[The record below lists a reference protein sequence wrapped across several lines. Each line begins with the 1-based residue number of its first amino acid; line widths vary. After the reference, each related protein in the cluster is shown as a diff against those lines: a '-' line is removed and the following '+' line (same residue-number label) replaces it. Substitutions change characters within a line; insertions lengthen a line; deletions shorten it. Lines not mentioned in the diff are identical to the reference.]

1 MHKVQA
7 AMKRILLLLLPVIA
21 IAVAAPEAGQKSRE
35 EAIGLMWQESVTAET
50 NGDTVLAMEKLMT
63 YAKNGGDPYLA
74 NLRAGWLNYSE
85 KKYDD
90 AGRYYG
96 TAAKLQTNSLNPRL
110 GLLNVYQAKGDV
122 ANATAAADAVL
133 KIEPT
138 NYRALMAYA
147 WGCFQA
153 KDHRRAGS
161 AYQRVLSMYPE
172 DQDAISG
179 SAWCSLYVGQ
189 KREAIDGFRRLM
201 SLNPEYANLRQGLEM
216 ATK

>member
-1 MHKVQA
+1 
-7 AMKRILLLLLPVIA
+7 MKRTLLLLLPVIA
-21 IAVAAPEAGQKSRE
+21 IAVAAPEASQKSRE
-35 EAIGLMWQESVTAET
+35 EDLGKLWQESVTAES
-50 NGDTVLAMEKLMT
+50 NGDSAVAMEKLMT
-63 YAKNGGDPYLA
+63 YAKNGGDTYLA

-90 AGRYYG
+90 AGRFYA
-96 TAAKLQTNSLNPRL
+96 TASKLQANALNPRL
-110 GLLNVYQAKGDV
+110 GLLNVAQAKGDV

-138 NYRALMAYA
+138 NYRALMAYS

-153 KDHRRAGS
+153 KDYRRAGS
-161 AYQRVLSMYPE
+161 TYQRVLAMYPE
-172 DQDAISG
+172 DQDATSG
-179 SAWCSLYVGQ
+179 AAWFSLYIGQ

-201 SLNPEYANLRQGLEM
+201 GLNPEYANLRQGLEM

>member
-1 MHKVQA
+1 
-7 AMKRILLLLLPVIA
+7 MKRTLLLLLPVIA
-21 IAVAAPEAGQKSRE
+21 IAVAAPDAGRKTRE
-35 EAIGLMWQESVTAET
+35 EEIGRLWQESVTAEN
-50 NGDTVLAMEKLMT
+50 NGDSALAMEKLT
-63 YAKNGGDPYLA
+63 AYARSGGDSYLS

-85 KKYDD
+85 RKYDD
-90 AGRYYG
+90 AGRFY
-96 TAAKLQTNSLNPRL
+96 AAASKLQTNALNPRL
-110 GLLNVYQAKGDV
+110 GLLNVAQAKGDV
-122 ANATAAADAVL
+122 AAATAAADAVL

-153 KDHRRAGS
+153 KDYRRAGPT
-161 AYQRVLSMYPE
+161 YLRVLSMYPE

-179 SAWCSLYVGQ
+179 AAWCSLYIGQ

-201 SLNPEYANLRQGLEM
+201 SLNPEYSNLRLGLEM